1 MAIHLKPEIAAVA
14 APASVPLG
22 ATSVIT
28 ITGVKPGNTTVRIKA
43 DSGKLLTMTV
53 KVVDG

>member
-1 MAIHLKPEIAAVA
+1 MKPEIAAVA